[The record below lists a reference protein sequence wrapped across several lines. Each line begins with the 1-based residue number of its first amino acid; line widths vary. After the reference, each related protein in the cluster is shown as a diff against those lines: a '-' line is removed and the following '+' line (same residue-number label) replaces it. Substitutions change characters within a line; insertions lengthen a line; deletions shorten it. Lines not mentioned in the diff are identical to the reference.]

1 MEQHQPHFLH
11 GLVQRFK
18 QPSVFKNLLQAAAH
32 GYYAAWQVL
41 PSLSAAV
48 SPTAVAAAAGCF

>member
-18 QPSVFKNLLQAAAH
+18 QPTVFKNLLQAA
-32 GYYAAWQVL
+32 
-41 PSLSAAV
+41 
-48 SPTAVAAAAGCF
+48 